1 MLLVYSIDDLES
13 FLSIRYWLNEVTSKS
28 RGSDPLI
35 GMVGNKTDRESQRAV
50 TLQMAKEFASKNL
63 ISEDLVFEV
72 SAKNGTNLQSMFNDI
87 AIKLKPSIVHP
98 ASSIKIS
105 TTSSKSGCC
114 Q

>member
-35 GMVGNKTDRESQRAV
+35 GMVGNKIDLESNRAV
-50 TLQMAKEFASKNL
+50 TLQMAKEFASNNL

-72 SAKNGTNLQSMFNDI
+72 SAKNGTNLQRMFNDI
-87 AIKLKPSIVHP
+87 AVKLKPSSDIP
-98 ASSIKIS
+98 TSSVKIS

-114 Q
+114 E